1 MFPVALSILKGAR
14 MRDECRGAH
23 FKPAF
28 APPSLKS
35 TDEASRRI
43 EAEQWCDSF
52 EKNNEKFLKS
62 TICTWGG
69 QEPKHSFED
78 IDLRLMSPRPRLY
91 GLVGAEAIEQVWKE
105 RSNCDAGSLTS
116 AAT

>member
-28 APPSLKS
+28 APPSLKA
-35 TDEASRRI
+35 TDPVERRH
-43 EAEQWCDSF
+43 EAEKWCDAF
-52 EKNNEKFLKS
+52 EANNNRFLK
-62 TICTWGG
+62 TTVCQWGG
-69 QEPKHSFED
+69 VEPVHTFED
-78 IDLRLMSPRPRLY
+78 VDLQLLSPRPRLY
-91 GLVGAEAIEQVWKE
+91 GLVGAEAIEQVWRE
-105 RSNCDAGSLTS
+105 RSKSPVGSLTA